1 MERGAKRAIVLGAT
15 GHVGRL
21 LTLKLLEDDRYSE
34 VRIFAR
40 KPFGLTH
47 PGLTETQ
54 ADLLALEDVRAVFN
68 GDVVFCCVGTTKAK
82 TPDKKDY
89 RAIDYGIPVEASRLC
104 RENGIPAL
112 LVVSALGANSGSRIF
127 YNRVK
132 GEMEAEVLQSGVPQ
146 ISLLQPSLIGGNRQ
160 ETRKGEKIA
169 QKVMQFLDPLLAGPM
184 KKYRMIDPADIV
196 DAMIFLADHPQTSPR
211 IPSDKIILL
220 ARAGRSDKGGKALKK

>member
-1 MERGAKRAIVLGAT
+1 MDRQGKKAIVLGAT

-21 LTLKLLEDDRYSE
+21 LTLSLLKDDRYSE

-47 PGLTETQ
+47 PGLTETK
-54 ADLLALEDVRAVFN
+54 ADLLALEDVRAVFK

-104 RENGIPAL
+104 CENGIPAL

-132 GEMEAEVLQSGVPQ
+132 GEMEAEVLRSGVPHV
-146 ISLLQPSLIGGNRQ
+146 SLLQPSLIGGNRQ
-160 ETRKGEKIA
+160 EVRKGEKIA
-169 QKVMQFLDPLLAGPM
+169 QKFMQFLGPLLAGPM
-184 KKYRMIDPADIV
+184 KKYRMIDPADIA
-196 DAMIFLADHPQTSPR
+196 DAMIFLADHPQISPR
-211 IPSDKIILL
+211 IPSDKIVQF
-220 ARAGRSDKGGKALKK
+220 AQAKRSQMGVKH

>member
-1 MERGAKRAIVLGAT
+1 MERQGKKVIVLGAT

-21 LTLKLLEDDRYSE
+21 LTLSLLEDERYAQ

-47 PGLTETQ
+47 PKLTETQ
-54 ADLLALEDVRAVFN
+54 ADLLSLQDFRAVFN

-104 RENGIPAL
+104 CENGIPAL

-132 GEMEAEVLQSGVPQ
+132 GEMEAEVLRSGVPHV
-146 ISLLQPSLIGGNRQ
+146 SLLQPSLIGGNRQ
-160 ETRKGEKIA
+160 EVRKGEQIA
-169 QKVMQFLDPLLAGPM
+169 QKFMGFLEPLMTGPM
-184 KKYRMIDPADIV
+184 KKYRIIDPADIA
-196 DAMIFLADHPQTSPR
+196 DAMIFLADHPQISPR
-211 IPSDKIILL
+211 IPSDKIVQFSQ
-220 ARAGRSDKGGKALKK
+220 AKRSQMGVKH